1 MKRSLLPNPVR
12 LCAASACVLIAS
24 VMIGRAATPDFANA
38 HADLVPLLQGFI
50 RVDTSNPPGNETAGA
65 KYLQAYLATNGIPS
79 EIYEKEAGRGNLVAR
94 LKGSGKK
101 KPLMLMGHTDVVGVE
116 RDKWTVPPF
125 AGLIKDGFLYGR
137 GASDD
142 KAMTAVCAQLLVLLK
157 QSGLALDR
165 DVIFMAN
172 AGEEGTTHVGI
183 DFMVREHWDKIACE
197 FAINE
202 GGALRERDGK
212 IHYVGI
218 ATGEKVPRPG
228 ILYAK
233 GTGGHG
239 SRPLADN
246 AVVHLAD
253 AVAKIGKWQAPMR
266 LNDTTRLFMK
276 RLAAI
281 SPADEAFLY
290 SNVEDPVLGA
300 MVQEKLRVSKP
311 NINSMLRTSLA
322 PTMMKGGYRI
332 NVIPGDANAQVDI
345 RLLPDEDFPAF
356 EALVRKVIDNPRVE
370 FVLSDGSRQ
379 PSPPSPVDSELFKA
393 FENQQAKLFPGST
406 TLPMMLT
413 GATDSAQMRAK
424 GVHAYGIGTVISEE
438 DSLKIHGH
446 DERIPVAGLKTFLE
460 YLHGVVVDVA
470 AVK

>member
-1 MKRSLLPNPVR
+1 MKRPAFPNPVR
-12 LCAASACVLIAS
+12 VCTAVAVVFMAS
-24 VMIGRAATPDFANA
+24 VMTSRAAPPDFTKA
-38 HADLVPLLQGFI
+38 HSDLVPLLQGFI

-65 KYLQAYLATNGIPS
+65 KYLQAYFATNGIPS

-101 KPLMLMGHTDVVGVE
+101 KPLLLMGHTDVVGVE

-142 KAMTAVCAQLLVLLK
+142 KAMTAACAQMLVLLK
-157 QSGLALDR
+157 QSGITLDR

-183 DFMVREHWDKIACE
+183 DFMVKEHWDKIACE

-202 GGALRERDGK
+202 GGMLRERDGK

-253 AVAKIGKWQAPMR
+253 AVAKLGKWQAPMK

-290 SNVEDPVLGA
+290 SHIEDPALGA

-311 NINSMLRTSLA
+311 DINSMLRTSLA

-345 RLLPDEDFPAF
+345 RLLPDEDFAAF
-356 EALVRKVIDNPRVE
+356 EAQVRKVIDNPRVE

-413 GATDSAQMRAK
+413 GASDSAQLRAK

-438 DSLKIHGH
+438 DKMKIHGH

-460 YLHGVVVDVA
+460 YLHAVVIEVA
-470 AVK
+470 AAK